1 MAAYGENIAGAV
13 MSVIDADL
21 VATAVKTFMATRLEW
36 TGAAA
41 ELLYELERIIG
52 DKAARNKQWPE
63 SPRALSGRLRRAAT
77 FLRKAGIH
85 VEFDRK
91 PGGNRERLISISK
104 VPLGD
109 GLEVGKFASQPS
121 LSSQTAE
128 NSHISRDAN
137 RDAKA
142 TVPPTV
148 PENSFISNGWD
159 GRDGRDAKFLTS
171 FNGNGDE
178 HLRLPPGDANACDA
192 NFPNSNGHEKMEDS
206 FESLK
211 DPSLALQPDKSRLER
226 DDAKVPTSNG
236 RAGFDERV
244 SHYKRLG
251 LPHAEAVAMA
261 ARRLEAG
268 N

>member
-1 MAAYGENIAGAV
+1 MV
-13 MSVIDADL
+13 
-21 VATAVKTFMATRLEW
+21 TK
-36 TGAAA
+36 
-41 ELLYELERIIG
+41 
-52 DKAARNKQWPE
+52 
-63 SPRALSGRLRRAAT
+63 
-77 FLRKAGIH
+77 
-85 VEFDRK
+85 
-91 PGGNRERLISISK
+91 
-104 VPLGD
+104 
-109 GLEVGKFASQPS
+109 
-121 LSSQTAE
+121 
-128 NSHISRDAN
+128 
-137 RDAKA
+137 
-142 TVPPTV
+142 
-148 PENSFISNGWD
+148 
-159 GRDGRDAKFLTS
+159 
-171 FNGNGDE
+171 